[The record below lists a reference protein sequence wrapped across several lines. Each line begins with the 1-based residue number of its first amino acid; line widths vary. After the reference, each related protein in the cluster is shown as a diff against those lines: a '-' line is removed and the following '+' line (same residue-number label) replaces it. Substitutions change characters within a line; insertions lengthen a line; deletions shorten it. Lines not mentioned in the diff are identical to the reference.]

1 MRIAVAQTP
10 GTRLD
15 AWRQTLAQ
23 IDDALAQAHRH
34 RAELA
39 VLPECVWPAYCLGSR
54 AAYRAA
60 RQGGLPAPEFF
71 LDHLSQ
77 AARAHHMA
85 VCAGYVE
92 ERGERLFNA
101 AALVDVSGEV
111 RGVHRKCFL
120 WDFDHDYFEPGE
132 TIEPMDTSFGRIGV
146 LICADARLPEI
157 PATLAARG
165 AHLLLQPTG
174 WVNAGTPERPWN
186 PQPDFLVAARA
197 AEFGVPIASAS
208 KWGLEGQTVFVGAS
222 LICDATGE
230 VLVQCGQRETT
241 IAVAEVVLHPPRR
254 AEMTAAER
262 GVLLSPGPARPGAGG
277 PVPGLWVRVVPDVS
291 DAAELE
297 TTVRE
302 TVRRFP
308 AEPTL
313 WLARPIV
320 APAPVSAVR
329 QIGNTLIVGGSADWV
344 HDLGAARVAAV
355 RAQEAR
361 TFAAIRR
368 RALEGAHVVVVQ
380 GNDVDE
386 RAIRARA
393 SENRVFIV
401 WIETAGVMVVGPTG
415 QCLHRL
421 HWASGSSAQSVVRL
435 DTRLAVDK
443 RVTNDTDVLANR
455 RPATYAF

>member
-1 MRIAVAQTP
+1 MRIAVAQMP
-10 GTRLD
+10 GTSLD

-23 IDDALAQAHRH
+23 IDDALAQAREH
-34 RAELA
+34 RAELV

-60 RQGGLPAPEFF
+60 RHGGLPAPEFF

-132 TIEPMDTSFGRIGV
+132 TIEPMDTSLGRIGV

-174 WVNAGTPERPWN
+174 WVNAGTPERLWN

-208 KWGLEGQTVFVGAS
+208 KWGLEGQTVFVGSS

-230 VLVQCGQRETT
+230 VLVQCRQRETT
-241 IAVAEVVLHPPRR
+241 IAVAEVMLRPPRR

-262 GVLLSPGPARPGAGG
+262 GLLLSPSSTRRAGGG

-291 DAAELE
+291 DATELE
-297 TTVRE
+297 AIVCE
-302 TVRRFP
+302 TARRAC

-313 WLARPIV
+313 WLARPK
-320 APAPVSAVR
+320 ATAAPVSAVR
-329 QIGNTLIVGGSADWV
+329 QIENALIAGGSVDWV
-344 HDLGAARVAAV
+344 HELGAARVAAV

-380 GNDVDE
+380 GNEVGE
-386 RAIRARA
+386 QAIRARA

-401 WIETAGVMVVGPTG
+401 WVETAGVTVVGPTG
-415 QCLHRL
+415 QFLHRL
-421 HWASGSSAQSVVRL
+421 HWAPGSSAQSGVRL

-443 RVTNDTDVLANR
+443 RVTNETDVLADR
-455 RPATYAF
+455 RPTMYAF